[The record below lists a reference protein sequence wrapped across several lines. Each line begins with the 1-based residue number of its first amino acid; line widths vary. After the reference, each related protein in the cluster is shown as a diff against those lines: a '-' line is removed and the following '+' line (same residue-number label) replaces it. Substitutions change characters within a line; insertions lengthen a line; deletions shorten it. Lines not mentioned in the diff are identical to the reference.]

1 MLGKPPKFSQLA
13 IVTRVQKIPTKTAI
27 GGRETPLR
35 SERTRAAIRDAA
47 NRLFIERGVDNTT
60 VDAICAAAGVSKGTF
75 YLYFR
80 RREDL
85 LLEYG
90 LRRLRRIREMLPELI
105 SRQTTFREALNA
117 ILDEVVRG
125 KDWGREVT
133 GRALLEMGTS
143 WEGLA
148 VEGPHRLIVPLIELA
163 QARGEVRRDIPS
175 DALAHFVLRSILGAL
190 RDWGLGNDER
200 DRETALNYALTLV
213 FDAIGVRG

>member
-1 MLGKPPKFSQLA
+1 M
-13 IVTRVQKIPTKTAI
+13 TRVHKLPRKTASSPVS
-27 GGRETPLR
+27 GSRDALPLG

-47 NRLFIERGVDNTT
+47 NRLFIKRGVDDTT

-90 LRRLRRIREMLPELI
+90 LRRLRRIREMLPGLI
-105 SRQTTFREALNA
+105 GRKTFREALNA

-143 WEGLA
+143 WEGLG
-148 VEGPHRLIVPLIELA
+148 VESPQKLIEPLIELA

-190 RDWGLGNDER
+190 RDWGLGNDDR

-213 FDAIGVRG
+213 FDAIDARA

>member
-1 MLGKPPKFSQLA
+1 M
-13 IVTRVQKIPTKTAI
+13 TRVHKLPRKTASSPVS
-27 GGRETPLR
+27 GSRDALPLG

-47 NRLFIERGVDNTT
+47 NRLFIKRGVDDTT

-90 LRRLRRIREMLPELI
+90 LRRLRRIREMLPGLI
-105 SRQTTFREALNA
+105 GRKTFREALNA

-143 WEGLA
+143 WEGLG
-148 VEGPHRLIVPLIELA
+148 VESPQKLIEPLIELA
-163 QARGEVRRDIPS
+163 QARGEVRRDSPS
-175 DALAHFVLRSILGAL
+175 DALAHVVLRSILGAL
-190 RDWGLGNDER
+190 RDWGLGNDDR

-213 FDAIGVRG
+213 FDAIDARA

>member
-1 MLGKPPKFSQLA
+1 MDG
-13 IVTRVQKIPTKTAI
+13 
-27 GGRETPLR
+27 
-35 SERTRAAIRDAA
+35 
-47 NRLFIERGVDNTT
+47 TT
-60 VDAICAAAGVSKGTF
+60 VDAICAVAGVSKGTF

-90 LRRLRRIREMLPELI
+90 RRRLHRIREMLPELI
-105 SRQTTFREALNA
+105 GRRTFREALGL

-125 KDWGREVT
+125 KEWGREVT

-143 WEGLA
+143 WEGLG
-148 VEGPHRLIVPLIELA
+148 VESPDKLIEPLIELA
-163 QARGEVRRDIPS
+163 QGRGEVRRDIPS

-190 RDWGLGNDER
+190 RDWGLGNDDR

-213 FDAIGVRG
+213 FDAIGVRA

>member
-1 MLGKPPKFSQLA
+1 MQKKSAQRP
-13 IVTRVQKIPTKTAI
+13 VTGESSRDP
-27 GGRETPLR
+27 R
-35 SERTRAAIRDAA
+35 SRRTRAAIRDAA
-47 NRLFIERGVDNTT
+47 NRLFMEQGVDNTT
-60 VDAICAAAGVSKGTF
+60 VDEICAAAGVSKGTF

-105 SRQTTFREALNA
+105 GRKSFREAVEA

-125 KDWGREVT
+125 KTWGREVT
-133 GRALLEMGTS
+133 GRALLEMGTTG
-143 WEGLA
+143 EGLA
-148 VEGPHRLIVPLIELA
+148 IETPHKLIEPLIQLA

-190 RDWGLGNDER
+190 RDWGLGTDER
-200 DRETALNYALTLV
+200 DRETALSYALTLV
-213 FDAIGVRG
+213 FDALGAPPSA